1 MVTRAQVYY
10 CSSCRVH
17 PARLYGK
24 AVDSTTLRKLLKLDS
39 LWPCAEF
46 DRYRKQQ
53 TCVYA
58 GQQVCFGVRLC
69 GLRST
74 VPGSTTSSTLQ
85 PYSGW
90 AFSVCG
96 EWFIESMMDTD
107 LFTQT
112 ISQCTNSLDMCVS
125 TGTAPG
131 SRVLPFDSFNGWSYW
146 STSTA
151 VHLST
156 VASSRHF
163 YRREWVKRIG
173 RHLSPEATHHT
184 DNSAMQE
191 FPADPV
197 AWLILY

>member
-46 DRYRKQQ
+46 DRYIENSKHVFMQDN
-53 TCVYA
+53 
-58 GQQVCFGVRLC
+58 
-69 GLRST
+69 RSASAFAFVGYV

-112 ISQCTNSLDMCVS
+112 ISQCTNSLDICVS
-125 TGTAPG
+125 TGTVHVVGFCHLTALTDGRTGVPALQFTY
-131 SRVLPFDSFNGWSYW
+131 LP
-146 STSTA
+146 
-151 VHLST
+151 
-156 VASSRHF
+156 
-163 YRREWVKRIG
+163 
-173 RHLSPEATHHT
+173 
-184 DNSAMQE
+184 
-191 FPADPV
+191 
-197 AWLILY
+197 